1 MSVSFESFTEARKQL
16 KQLID
21 AADRGVPAALR
32 RDDDRVA
39 LVDVDRYLAFLR
51 DHVQDRAEVV
61 PEAGGWSVFI
71 PGTPVAADGRTLD
84 EAIEEM
90 VDALREYAEDWE
102 KRLYAAPNQQ
112 DRWALVQLVGLSD
125 RSQLRSWLI
134 GEAK

>member
-39 LVDVDRYLAFLR
+39 LVDVERYLAFLR

-71 PGTPVAADGRTLD
+71 PGTPVAADGRTLE